1 MVVSLEMGWRQLLFE
16 NYPVEPET
24 VAAHLPDGLAI
35 DTFDGSAYLSVV
47 PFTNI
52 NVRPKGLPKWAGVPL
67 PELNLRTYVTH
78 NGVPGVYFFSL
89 DAEGLSGVVGAR
101 LLQSL
106 PYYYARIGMDTED
119 SRVHFESTRRHPG
132 ARPAGYKATYGAA
145 GDSFKAPEDPLA
157 QFLLERYRLYT
168 EASGGQLRAT
178 AVEHEPWDVYPA
190 EADIEQNT
198 LFTANGFEHPDSEP
212 IRYYCPGVDVVAGE
226 SKDLS

>member
-16 NYPVEPET
+16 NYPVAPDL
-24 VAAHLPDGLAI
+24 VQAHLPDSLDV

-52 NVRPKGLPKWAGVPL
+52 DVRPKGLPRWAGVPL

-78 NGVPGVYFFSL
+78 DGVPGVYFFSL

-101 LLQSL
+101 VTQSL
-106 PYYYARIGMDTED
+106 PYYYARIAMDTED
-119 SRVHFESTRRHPG
+119 NRIHFESTRRHPG
-132 ARPAGYKATYGAA
+132 ARPAEYEATYGAA
-145 GDSFKAPEDPLA
+145 GDSFEAPEDPLA

-168 EASGGQLRAT
+168 EAPGGQLRVT
-178 AVEHEPWDVYPA
+178 PVEHDPWTVYPA
-190 EADIEQNT
+190 EADVEENT

-212 IRYYCPGVDVVAGE
+212 VLYYCPGVDVVAGK
-226 SKDLS
+226 SQSV